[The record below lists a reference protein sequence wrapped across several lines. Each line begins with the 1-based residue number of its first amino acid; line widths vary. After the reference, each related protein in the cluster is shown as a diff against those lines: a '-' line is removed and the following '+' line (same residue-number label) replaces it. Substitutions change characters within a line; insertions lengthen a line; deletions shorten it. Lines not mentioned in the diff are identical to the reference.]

1 MTVKFERPPNFDQI
15 LEKFPKADGHGILF
29 AYGEDIYNPSGVLIP
44 HWLMA
49 HEYRHCARQWQADPE
64 AWWSKYLVDDEF
76 RYGEELIAHVEEY
89 IAQARR
95 VKDRNERAR
104 LEMRTA
110 ARLIAPLYNYVPP
123 RSLQQAI
130 RDIHLLAH

>member
-1 MTVKFERPPNFDQI
+1 MIKIERPPNFERI
-15 LEKFPKADGHGILF
+15 HAAFPEADKHGVLF
-29 AYGEDIYNPSGVLIP
+29 AYGEAIYNPSGVILTP
-44 HWLMA
+44 WLRA

-64 AWWSKYLVDDEF
+64 AWWEKYCTDDEF

-89 IAQARR
+89 IVQAKAT
-95 VKDRNERAR
+95 KDRNQRAR

-110 ARLIAPLYNYVPP
+110 ARLVAPLYNYTPP
-123 RSLQQAI
+123 RSLNQAV

>member
-1 MTVKFERPPNFDQI
+1 MIRIERPPNFDQI
-15 LEKFPKADGHGILF
+15 LEKFPKADGHGVLF
-29 AYGEDIYNPSGVLIP
+29 AYGEYIYNPSNVVIP

-64 AWWSKYLVDDEF
+64 AWWSKYLTDDEF
-76 RYGEELIAHVEEY
+76 RYGEELLAHVEEY

-110 ARLIAPLYNYVPP
+110 ARLIAPLYNYTPP
-123 RSLQQAI
+123 RSLAQAV

>member
-1 MTVKFERPPNFDQI
+1 MIKIEWPPNI
-15 LEKFPKADGHGILF
+15 VRITVAFPDAGKHGVLF
-29 AYGEDIYNPSGVLIP
+29 AYGEDIYNPSGVTIP
-44 HWLMA
+44 HFLLA

-64 AWWSKYLVDDEF
+64 AWWDKYLTDDEF

-89 IAQARR
+89 IAQARGT
-95 VKDRNERAR
+95 KDRNARAR

-123 RSLQQAI
+123 RSLAQAV